1 MWVLLIFI
9 LVTAKIFTRA
19 TATALIFI
27 SAVVVALVKKRR
39 KNDKITPSSVNL

>member
-19 TATALIFI
+19 TTTALIFI
-27 SAVVVALVKKRR
+27 SAVVVALVKKHR
-39 KNDKITPSSVNL
+39 KK

>member
-19 TATALIFI
+19 TTIALIFI
-27 SAVVVALVKKRR
+27 SAVVVALVKKKHR
-39 KNDKITPSSVNL
+39 KK